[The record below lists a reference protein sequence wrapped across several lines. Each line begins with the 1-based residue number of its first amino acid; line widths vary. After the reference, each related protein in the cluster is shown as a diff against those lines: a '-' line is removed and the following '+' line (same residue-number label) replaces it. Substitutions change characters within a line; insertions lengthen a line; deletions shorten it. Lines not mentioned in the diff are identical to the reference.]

1 MVDKPVYCL
10 CYNFINMKLS
20 IIIPC
25 YNEEQSIPLFFKE
38 TLKHT
43 EQLNCDLEFIC
54 VNDGSKDNTLL
65 VLNEQK
71 AILPISL
78 TILDFSR
85 NFGKEA
91 AILAGLQESTGDYVV
106 IMDADLQDPPH
117 LLPEMLQA
125 LMNEDYDSVATHRV
139 DRQGEPKIR
148 SFFARTFYKLINRIS
163 DVEIVDGA
171 RDYRMMNRSMV
182 DAILSLSE
190 YHRFSKGIFVWVGFK
205 TKYVAFENVERVA
218 GETKWSFWKLFKYA
232 IEGIVAFTTVPLRIS
247 MLFGMMVSLLA
258 FLYMIYVFIKAAL
271 FGDPVAGY
279 PSMMVI
285 ILFLGGIQLLSIG
298 VVGEYLSKTYME
310 VKRRPHYIIKQKL

>member
-1 MVDKPVYCL
+1 
-10 CYNFINMKLS
+10 MKLS

-25 YNEEQSIPLFFKE
+25 YNEEKSIPLFFNE
-38 TLKHT
+38 VLKHT
-43 EQLNCDLEFIC
+43 KKLECDIEFIC
-54 VNDGSKDNTLL
+54 VNDGSKDKTLIA
-65 VLNEQK
+65 LNELK
-71 AILPISL
+71 SL
-78 TILDFSR
+78 IPNKITILDFSR

-91 AILAGLQESTGDYVV
+91 AILAGLKESSGDYVV

-117 LLPEMLQA
+117 LLPEMLNA
-125 LMNEDYDSVATHRV
+125 LINEDYDSIATYRIN
-139 DRQGEPKIR
+139 RQGEPRIR
-148 SFFARTFYKLINRIS
+148 SFFARSFYKLINHIS

-171 RDYRMMNRSMV
+171 RDYRMMNRIMV
-182 DAILSLSE
+182 DAILSLTE

-205 TKYVAFENVERVA
+205 TKYISFENVERIA

-247 MLFGMMVSLLA
+247 MMFGMIVSLLA
-258 FLYMIYVFIKAAL
+258 FIYMIYVFVKAAL
-271 FGDPVAGY
+271 IGDPVAGY

-310 VKRRPHYIIKQKL
+310 VKRRPNFIIKQKL